1 MLDTVL
7 SGENDEGSLSR
18 NQGTSALLVLL
29 ISWSVPMETVISPFK
44 YNSVL
49 VFPIVETILL
59 LAYITVTIEIRN
71 HNLVYNKFI

>member
-29 ISWSVPMETVISPFK
+29 IS
-44 YNSVL
+44 
-49 VFPIVETILL
+49 
-59 LAYITVTIEIRN
+59 
-71 HNLVYNKFI
+71 